1 MPEIILRADSPAELR
16 ARLAELDIDVPLRSE
31 GRRKR
36 HTERYCIAHL
46 LATLPAEQLSFPL
59 TVAHSDKPDFLLTM
73 SGGDVGIEHTE
84 AVPENIAHAD
94 FLREKEGLG
103 PEVYFT
109 PHVVPGEPKKSA
121 DELRHEIKAD
131 EFGPGWSGDSPEREW
146 AAVIAHYVKEKMQKA
161 MANGFIRHSAN
172 WLIVYDNWPLPHVN
186 HIKAV
191 SYLMPLLTDMGAFFV
206 FDAIFV
212 HDDTQMCEFR
222 GTPIIHTLVKP
233 GVI

>member
-31 GRRKR
+31 GRRKH

-46 LATLPAEQLSFPL
+46 LATLPVKQLAFPL
-59 TVAHSDKPDFLLTM
+59 TVAHSDKPDFLLAM
-73 SGGDVGIEHTE
+73 SGTEVGIEHSE
-84 AVPENIAHAD
+84 AVPENVAHAD

-121 DELRHEIKAD
+121 DELRREIKAD

-161 MANGFIRHSAN
+161 TADGFIRYPAN
-172 WLIVYDNWPLPHVN
+172 WLIIYDNWPLPEIN
-186 HIKAV
+186 RAKAA
-191 SYLMPLLTDMGAFFV
+191 SYLMSHLTDIGAFSV

-212 HDDTQMCEFR
+212 HDDSHMCEFR
-222 GTPIIHTLVKP
+222 GTQVIYALVKP
-233 GVI
+233 GIK